1 MRLPLS
7 AAHWTV
13 VLSGTLAAAAVTLSV
28 TAPGRPL
35 LASHL
40 PVALL
45 VAMIATTF
53 LLAEQF
59 LMSVEFRRQTHAATL
74 AGVPLLLGALLLA
87 PLAFVLARVVGSL
100 IAFARQGCSADKI
113 LYNTSAYA
121 FEAAL
126 DVTLLHRLVGTG
138 NPPTGWTAVAVV
150 GVLAL
155 VDQLMSLLVLLLIR
169 MHNGPLTRKDA
180 LEVLTPAAV
189 LSVVASTFAFA
200 TLILIRDGA
209 FGVGLAVV
217 LAAIGILAYRE
228 HASTRRRHQSL
239 ALVHELVTG
248 GVGAETVD
256 ALATQLLSQ
265 IRHLLRAASAE
276 LLLVDG
282 GAPARTSTH
291 GTPSLTQIAAA
302 QIAPAQVAA
311 AQVAAAH
318 VAAAHVAPAQVA
330 PAQVAPVQVRTG
342 IHETRAT
349 AEISATSVLVLAVD
363 EHDQLSVTHRDLDPS
378 DWSISPT
385 LSRREPMLATRNT
398 KDPGLRRWL
407 AEHARRDAMLVAL
420 PESSGLRGSLTVT
433 DRLGETAT
441 FGADDLI
448 LLETLTGHLAVAVH
462 STRLLEKLGYE
473 ATHDSLTGLANRA
486 QLYER
491 IAAVLA
497 QPAAQAAVLLLDL
510 DRFKEVNDALGHDVG
525 DRLLVI
531 IADRLRSSLPPE
543 ATIARLGG
551 DEFAILLPDLPDGLH
566 SVPALAER
574 LGAYLAQPVSL
585 DEALLTPEASIG
597 VAATTATS
605 PQTDLLRHADTAMYH
620 SKTHNVR
627 VTIYHPDMD
636 RGRVERLALLADL
649 RTSLTHHPEQFV
661 LHYQPKIDLHSGAV
675 TSVEALA
682 RWHHPTLGVIAPD
695 RFIPLAE
702 SAGLITALTP
712 FILTAA
718 LLQCRT
724 WLPRHDIS
732 VAVNLSARE
741 ISDPGL
747 PHRVAQALAA
757 TGVPAHSLILEITES
772 SVMGD
777 PAQTLPVLTQLN
789 QLGIGLSLDD
799 FGTGHS
805 SLSYLQQ
812 LPVHEIKIDRSFILG
827 LGTHDRANSRALIR
841 SIAGLGTN
849 LGLRIVAEGIE
860 DADTLEELRE
870 LGCDIGQGYH
880 ISRPLT
886 AVDLRTWLADH
897 HTTKPSRLLPVTAAP
912 TASNVHPIP
921 IDRPGTTTRPPRLPQ
936 PLAVSGERRAVH
948 PRHGIL

>member
-7 AAHWTV
+7 AALWTV

-40 PVALL
+40 PAAQL

-138 NPPTGWTAVAVV
+138 NPPTGWTAVVVV

-282 GAPARTSTH
+282 GASARTSTH
-291 GTPSLTQIAAA
+291 GTPSLTQIA
-302 QIAPAQVAA
+302 PAK
-311 AQVAAAH
+311 
-318 VAAAHVAPAQVA
+318 
-330 PAQVAPVQVRTG
+330 VRRG
-342 IHETRAT
+342 IQETQAT
-349 AEISATSVLVLAVD
+349 PEISAASVLVLAVD

-378 DWSISPT
+378 DWSIAPT
-385 LSRREPMLATRNT
+385 LSRSEPMLATRNT
-398 KDPGLRRWL
+398 KDLGLRRWL

-497 QPAAQAAVLLLDL
+497 HPAAQAAVLLLDL

-543 ATIARLGG
+543 ATLARLGG

-574 LGAYLAQPVSL
+574 LGAHLAQPVSL

-605 PQTDLLRHADTAMYH
+605 PETDLLRH
-620 SKTHNVR
+620 
-627 VTIYHPDMD
+627 
-636 RGRVERLALLADL
+636 
-649 RTSLTHHPEQFV
+649 
-661 LHYQPKIDLHSGAV
+661 
-675 TSVEALA
+675 
-682 RWHHPTLGVIAPD
+682 
-695 RFIPLAE
+695 
-702 SAGLITALTP
+702 
-712 FILTAA
+712 
-718 LLQCRT
+718 
-724 WLPRHDIS
+724 
-732 VAVNLSARE
+732 
-741 ISDPGL
+741 
-747 PHRVAQALAA
+747 
-757 TGVPAHSLILEITES
+757 
-772 SVMGD
+772 
-777 PAQTLPVLTQLN
+777 
-789 QLGIGLSLDD
+789 
-799 FGTGHS
+799 
-805 SLSYLQQ
+805 
-812 LPVHEIKIDRSFILG
+812 
-827 LGTHDRANSRALIR
+827 
-841 SIAGLGTN
+841 
-849 LGLRIVAEGIE
+849 
-860 DADTLEELRE
+860 
-870 LGCDIGQGYH
+870 
-880 ISRPLT
+880 
-886 AVDLRTWLADH
+886 
-897 HTTKPSRLLPVTAAP
+897 
-912 TASNVHPIP
+912 
-921 IDRPGTTTRPPRLPQ
+921 
-936 PLAVSGERRAVH
+936 
-948 PRHGIL
+948 